1 MIFNNARNLREIV
14 SSEIRVIYNRLI
26 SFNGTYFF
34 RNVISLLLLLII
46 ASADAQQ
53 TFNISYGSDPLLV
66 NGRYYSFFPPPNTD
80 GNQYL
85 ADSQFE
91 KGTLTIRGET
101 FSDLMLNYDI
111 YNQHLLL
118 AFRNISGAD
127 NLIIISD
134 AWLEKFTFREK
145 DFEMISF
152 QDTVKRIL
160 QVIGS
165 GPDRIGYIW
174 KKNLEPDSFH
184 GARYYSFS
192 LPKKE
197 MLYLSGDQ
205 MLRFRNN
212 RTFYSALDDG
222 KRKVVR
228 EYLERHRINVR
239 KAADRTMADVMDF
252 CNSQGT
258 K

>member
-1 MIFNNARNLREIV
+1 MCKYPGKIYLNQKTDNGSYFLRNL
-14 SSEIRVIYNRLI
+14 
-26 SFNGTYFF
+26 FP
-34 RNVISLLLLLII
+34 LLFLFII
-46 ASADAQQ
+46 TAANAQQ
-53 TFNISYGSDPLLV
+53 NFNIVDSLYGADPLLV
-66 NGRYYSFFPPPNTD
+66 NGRYYNFFPPPKTA

-85 ADSQFE
+85 ADSRFE
-91 KGTLTIRGET
+91 QGSLTIRGET
-101 FSDLMLNYDI
+101 FSNLMLNYDI

-118 AFRNISGAD
+118 AFRNNAGAD

-134 AWLEKFTFREK
+134 AWLEKFSLGGK
-145 DFEMISF
+145 DFELISF
-152 QDTVKRIL
+152 QDTVKRII

-197 MLYLSGDQ
+197 MLYLFGDQ
-205 MLRFRNN
+205 IIRFSNN
-212 RTFYSALDDG
+212 RTFYTALDDR
-222 KRKVVR
+222 KRKAVR
-228 EYLERHRINVR
+228 EYLEMHRINVR
-239 KAADRTMADVMDF
+239 KASDRTMADVMDF
-252 CNSQGT
+252 CNSRNT